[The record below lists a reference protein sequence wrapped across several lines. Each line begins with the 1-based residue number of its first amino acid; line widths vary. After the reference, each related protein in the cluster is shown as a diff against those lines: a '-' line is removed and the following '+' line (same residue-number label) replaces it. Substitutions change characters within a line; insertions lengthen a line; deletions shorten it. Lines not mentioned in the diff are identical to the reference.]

1 MRGAF
6 FLLLPEV
13 GGQVE
18 GNGFF
23 LSLAEYHRQ
32 VLDLI
37 PTRVQLLRVYLLC
50 LFGPEAEFVAG
61 VHEFGRGC
69 GFDALI
75 FFWFAGGGV
84 VYGSVDEEI
93 SVVGGSRKWLHV
105 PIGVVIVV
113 PWFLDIVGAALG
125 LVVGVLVVGGAD
137 QRLVT
142 DLSILDFFD
151 WFDG

>member
-18 GNGFF
+18 CYGFF

-50 LFGPEAEFVAG
+50 LFGPEAEFVARI
-61 VHEFGRGC
+61 HEFGRGC

-75 FFWFAGGGV
+75 FDGFAGGGV
-84 VYGSVDEEI
+84 ADGSVDEEI

-125 LVVGVLVVGGAD
+125 LVVGILVVGGAD
-137 QRLVT
+137 Q
-142 DLSILDFFD
+142 
-151 WFDG
+151 